1 MVTIKL
7 FDRINN
13 GSTYIIAEMSGNHAG
28 SLEHALEIVHAAAFA
43 GADCLKIQ
51 TYTPD
56 TLTLNSHRP
65 EFIWHGGLWDNMC
78 LYELY
83 AQAGTPWEWHRAIQD
98 ECKKV
103 GLDFLSTPF
112 DPTSVDFLEE
122 LGVEM
127 YKIASTEIVD
137 LPLIRYVASKG
148 KPMIVS
154 CGFASV
160 EEIEDAVRAMEEG
173 GCRDYILLR
182 CSAEYP
188 AKTERMNL
196 ALIPDMAKR
205 FGCRVGL
212 SDHTLTDL
220 SSVMAV
226 AMGACVI
233 EKHFCITRERKNPD
247 SEFSTEYEDFKK
259 LVMTIREAEKAIGTA
274 YYEGVDAGGHRFRS
288 LFVTAEVKA
297 GELFTPENIRSI
309 RPGHGISPK
318 YYDTVLGKKASKDI
332 SPATPLTWD
341 MIDTEDN
348 I

>member
-1 MVTIKL
+1 
-7 FDRINN
+7 
-13 GSTYIIAEMSGNHAG
+13 MSGNHAG

-56 TLTLNSHRP
+56 TLTLDSRKE

-83 AQAGTPWEWHRAIQD
+83 AQAGTPWEWHRAIRD
-98 ECKKV
+98 ECEKV

-112 DPTSVDFLEE
+112 DPTSADFLEE

-148 KPMIVS
+148 KPMLVS
-154 CGFASV
+154 CGFASA
-160 EEIEDAVRAMEEG
+160 EEIGDAVRAMEEG

-188 AKTERMNL
+188 AKPERMNL

-220 SSVMAV
+220 SAVMAV

-259 LVMTIREAEKAIGTA
+259 LVKTVREAEKAVGTP

-288 LFVTAEVKA
+288 LFVTKDVKA
-297 GELFTPENIRSI
+297 GEVFTPENIRSI

-318 YYDTVLGKKASKDI
+318 YYDAVLGKKAAKDI
-332 SPATPLTWD
+332 SRATPLGWD
-341 MIDTEDN
+341 LINMEDN
-348 I
+348 T